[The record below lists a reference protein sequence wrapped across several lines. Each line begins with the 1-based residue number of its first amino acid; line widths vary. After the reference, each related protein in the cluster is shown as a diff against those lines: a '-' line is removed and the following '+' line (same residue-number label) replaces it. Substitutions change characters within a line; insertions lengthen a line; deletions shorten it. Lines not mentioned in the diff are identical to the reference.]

1 MLEAPLPVILLIVFF
16 IFCSALFSG
25 AETAYTSLN
34 KNRIRKMIED
44 GNKRAKRV
52 LNLFNTYDDMLTTV
66 LVGDNIVNVAMSS
79 VSAVFFVSFM
89 PRYGTVVSTLIITA
103 LVVVFGEISP
113 KCIAR
118 AHPEGYALFTIPV
131 IWVMLKVLT
140 PINFLF
146 RKWQNMLRRLFKGS
160 SREMTPDELSMLF
173 EDAAQ
178 QGVID
183 QEEENLLKSAI
194 AFQGQ
199 TVEDVLTPRV
209 DIIAVSADATNEEVK
224 AIFSGYQYSRLPVY
238 ENSID
243 HIIGI
248 LYEKDCY
255 TAEETPDKTV
265 RKLMREPVFVPNTM
279 MLDDLFSFFKQRRSH
294 IAVVTDEF
302 GGTMGIVTLE
312 DVLEELVGE
321 IYDEHDREVE
331 IYRRID
337 EDTFRI
343 IGSADMDQLER
354 CMHEKLQSDGSSAG
368 GWVVEQMG
376 NIPSEG
382 ESFRYKI
389 FTVTVIKSDGNRVME
404 IEVHREPAEEEEEDT
419 PENRGKIRE
428 FG

>member
-1 MLEAPLPVILLIVFF
+1 MLEAPLPVIILIVFF

-34 KNRIRKMIED
+34 KNRLRKMIED
-44 GNKRAKRV
+44 GNKRAGWV
-52 LNLFNTYDDMLTTV
+52 LDLFNTYDDMLTTV

-113 KCIAR
+113 KSIAR
-118 AHPEGYALFTIPV
+118 AHPEGFALFTIPV
-131 IWVMLKVLT
+131 IWAMLKVLT

-146 RKWQNMLRRLFKGS
+146 RKWQNMLRKLFKGS
-160 SREMTPDELSMLF
+160 SREMTSDELSMFF

-209 DIIAVSADATNEEVK
+209 DIIAVRADATDEEVK
-224 AIFSGYQYSRLPVY
+224 ALFSGYQYSRLPVY
-238 ENSID
+238 EKSID

-248 LYEKDCY
+248 LYEKDYY

-265 RKLMREPVFVPNTM
+265 RKLMRQPVFVPNTM
-279 MLDDLFSFFKQRRSH
+279 MLDDLFRFFQQRRSH

-321 IYDEHDREVE
+321 IYDEHDHEVE
-331 IYRRID
+331 IYKRID

-368 GWVVEQMG
+368 GWVIEQMG

-382 ESFRYKI
+382 ESFRYKN
-389 FTVTVIKSDGNRVME
+389 FTVKVIKADGNRVVE

-419 PENRGKIRE
+419 PENRERE
-428 FG
+428 K